1 MNKKLFIITGISGTV
16 ILILLIVAVVSISR
30 RAQPPSSSTVTQTA
44 TTVTPVKNT
53 PLETPAEE
61 QLQLPTPIVLSSNP
75 RNGQENVPVS
85 TKQLTISLSEA
96 NLSNSEMATITFQPP
111 TLFSYKALNNDIQ
124 ITFLKPLLPGETY
137 SYSLSTK
144 GSPDYYG
151 YFKTAGPSPTA
162 AQAVEPPGYYEELR
176 DQQIQEF
183 PDIYLSNYVP
193 FETAVFSITA
203 AKNNDGIYIF
213 TVTRKGN
220 ASPVA
225 VKQQAE
231 QWIISQGLAREQI
244 SQLQIT
250 YK

>member
-1 MNKKLFIITGISGTV
+1 MNKKLFITAGVIGAV
-16 ILILLIVAVVSISR
+16 ILILLVVTVALITQR
-30 RAQPPSSSTVTQTA
+30 MQPTPSSTATQTIPTVTYVPNSRIETTA
-44 TTVTPVKNT
+44 Q
-53 PLETPAEE
+53 E
-61 QLQLPTPIVLSSNP
+61 QPQLPTPVVLSSNP

-85 TKQLTISLSEA
+85 IKQLTITLSNA
-96 NLSNSEMATITFQPP
+96 NLTNSEMATITFQPP

-137 SYSLSTK
+137 SYSISTK

-151 YFKTAGPSPTA
+151 YFRTAGTSPTA
-162 AQAVEPPGYYEELR
+162 APAVEPPGYYEEVR
-176 DQQIQEF
+176 EQQIQEY

-203 AKNNDGIYIF
+203 AKNNEGFYVF
-213 TVTRKGN
+213 TVIGKGD
-220 ASPVA
+220 ASRET

-231 QWIISQGLAREQI
+231 KWIISQGLAREQI